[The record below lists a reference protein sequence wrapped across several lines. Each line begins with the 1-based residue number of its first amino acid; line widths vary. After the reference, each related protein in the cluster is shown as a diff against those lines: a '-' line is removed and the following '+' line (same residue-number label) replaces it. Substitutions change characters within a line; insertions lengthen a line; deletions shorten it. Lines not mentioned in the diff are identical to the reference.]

1 MSNEFTLTAE
11 SRELHGK
18 GASRR
23 LRRLENKIP
32 AILYGA
38 DQAPTSISLL
48 ANEVAKVT
56 ENEAFYSHIL
66 SIMLDGKEV
75 KAVVKDL
82 QRHPAKNH
90 VMHADF
96 QRIDATHKLHMS
108 VPLHFI
114 NEDICHGVKMQ
125 GGVIAHQMAEVE
137 IQCLAKDLPEY
148 LEVDMKDI
156 NTGTTLHLSDIPLPE
171 GVEIMALIQGDD
183 YNLPIAS
190 VNAPKG
196 GKGDD
201 EDAGDTTSEDASE

>member
-1 MSNEFTLTAE
+1 MSNEFTLNAE
-11 SRELHGK
+11 SREALGK

-23 LRRLENKIP
+23 LRRLENKVP

-38 DQAPTSISLL
+38 DQEPTNISLY
-48 ANEVAKVT
+48 ANEIAKAT

-66 SIMLDGKEV
+66 TIILNGKEE

-82 QRHPAKNH
+82 QRHPAKGF

-96 QRIDATHKLHMS
+96 QRIDETHKIHMQ

-114 NEDICHGVKMQ
+114 NEEKCHGVKMQ
-125 GGVIAHQMAEVE
+125 GGVISHQMAEVE

-148 LEVDMKDI
+148 LEVDMVDI
-156 NTGTTLHLSDIPLPE
+156 NVGTTLHLSDIKLPE
-171 GVEIMALIQGDD
+171 GVEIMALIQGEDHD
-183 YNLPIAS
+183 LPIAS

-196 GKGDD
+196 
-201 EDAGDTTSEDASE
+201 SASEESEEEAPEE

>member
-11 SRELHGK
+11 SRSAQGK

-38 DQAPTSISLL
+38 NKEPQNISLL
-48 ANEVAKVT
+48 ANEVAKAT
-56 ENEAFYSHIL
+56 ENEAFYSHVL
-66 SIMLDGKEV
+66 TLVVDGKEEQ
-75 KAVVKDL
+75 AVVKDL

-96 QRIDATHKLHMS
+96 QRVDATHKLHMS

-114 NEDICHGVKMQ
+114 NEEKCPGVKMQ
-125 GGVIAHQMAEVE
+125 GGMIAHQMSEVE
-137 IQCLAKDLPEY
+137 VQCLAKDLPEY
-148 LEVDMKDI
+148 LELDMI
-156 NTGTTLHLSDIPLPE
+156 EAQVGTTYHLSDIKLPE
-171 GVEIMALIQGDD
+171 GVEIMALLQGEDHD
-183 YNLPIAS
+183 LPIVS

-196 GKGDD
+196 GSDD
-201 EDAGDTTSEDASE
+201 EAEATEESAE

>member
-1 MSNEFTLTAE
+1 MSDQFTLTAE
-11 SRELHGK
+11 TRAAQGK

-32 AILYGA
+32 AILYGT
-38 DQAPTSISLL
+38 DKEPTPISLL
-48 ANEVAKVT
+48 ANEVAKAT

-66 SIMLDGKEV
+66 TLVLNGQEE

-82 QRHPAKNH
+82 QRHPAKGF

-96 QRIDATHKLHMS
+96 QRIDETHKLHMN
-108 VPLHFI
+108 VPLHYI

-125 GGVIAHQMAEVE
+125 AGSIAHQMSEVE

-148 LEVDMKDI
+148 LEVDMAEHGV
-156 NTGTTLHLSDIPLPE
+156 GTTLHLSDIKLPE
-171 GVEIMALIQGDD
+171 GVEIIALLQGESHD
-183 YNLPIAS
+183 LPIAS

-196 GKGDD
+196 GASDSE
-201 EDAGDTTSEDASE
+201 EDGSAE